1 MNKQKWKD
9 LAERAA
15 WTFAEAFLATLTF
28 EVSDFIDGVRA
39 WRAVLL
45 SALAAGLSA
54 VKTAVLAELQK
65 KKEVLDHAET
75 SGDD

>member
-15 WTFAEAFLATLTF
+15 WTFAQAFVASLTF
-28 EVSDFIDGVRA
+28 EVSDFTSGVRV
-39 WRAVLL
+39 WRSILL

-54 VKTAVLAELQK
+54 VKTAVLAEMK
-65 KKEVLDHAET
+65 KLKEEKEN
-75 SGDD
+75 GDNN

>member
-15 WTFAEAFLATLTF
+15 WTFVQAFLAALTF
-28 EVSDFIDGVRA
+28 EVSDFTGGVRV
-39 WRAVLL
+39 WRTVLL

-54 VKTAVLAELQK
+54 VKTAVLAEMEK
-65 KKEVLDHAET
+65 RREEP
-75 SGDD
+75 

>member
-15 WTFAEAFLATLTF
+15 WTFVQAFLAALTF
-28 EVSDFIDGVRA
+28 EVSDFTGGVRV
-39 WRAVLL
+39 WRTVLL

-54 VKTAVLAELQK
+54 VKTAVLAEIT
-65 KKEVLDHAET
+65 KEENENAQD
-75 SGDD
+75 